1 MRKTLKYQILA
12 IIAVVIVAVL
22 GSIFVN
28 LGMDWFNLLNKP
40 TQWIPNIVIP
50 IVWTVIYLFT
60 AIMLCVLIKNESLN
74 TALLITFIVNGILN
88 VLWCLVFF
96 ALNLT
101 LIGNIVIII
110 NLIAGWMLFIQLI
123 KFSNKYINLY
133 IIYPLWLSI
142 ATTLNLC
149 LWILN

>member
-12 IIAVVIVAVL
+12 TIAVVIVAVL

-28 LGMDWFNLLNKP
+28 LGIDWFNLLNKP

-60 AIMLCVLIKNESLN
+60 AIMLCVLIKNENLN
-74 TALLITFIVNGILN
+74 TGLLITFIVNGILN

-96 ALNLT
+96 ALNLI
-101 LIGNIVIII
+101 LIGNILIII

-123 KFSNKYINLY
+123 KFRNKYINFY

>member
-12 IIAVVIVAVL
+12 IITVLIVAVQ
-22 GSIFVN
+22 GSVFVN
-28 LGMDWFNLLNKP
+28 LGIDWFNLLNKP

-60 AIMLCVLIKNESLN
+60 AIMLCVLIKNENL
-74 TALLITFIVNGILN
+74 TTGLLITFIVNGILN

-101 LIGNIVIII
+101 LIGNILIII

-123 KFSNKYINLY
+123 KVRNKYINFY

>member
-88 VLWCLVFF
+88 ISWCLVFF

-110 NLIAGWMLFIQLI
+110 NLIAGWMLIIQLN
-123 KFSNKYINLY
+123 KFRNKYINLY

>member
-28 LGMDWFNLLNKP
+28 LGIDWFNLLNKP

-60 AIMLCVLIKNESLN
+60 AIMLCVLIKNENLN
-74 TALLITFIVNGILN
+74 TGLLITFIVNGILN

-101 LIGNIVIII
+101 LIGNILIIT

-123 KFSNKYINLY
+123 KFRNKYINFY